1 MSTKMKILYGES
13 DVHVLTEQIKVIE
26 TAGYSV
32 AAALGRAAVE
42 EAVKS
47 SAYSLVILGHTLS
60 KDDRHH
66 LPYMAKKA
74 NRNTRILVLHA
85 SCKHP
90 KVDIAID
97 SRYGEHTVLEAIR
110 TLLNDEREAGRVGH
124 AVAAV
129 A

>member
-1 MSTKMKILYGES
+1 MSAKILYGEAN
-13 DVHVLTEQIKVIE
+13 EQVMAEHIKIFE
-26 TAGYSV
+26 KAGYSV
-32 AAALGRAAVE
+32 VTALGRAAVE
-42 EAVKS
+42 QALKTNT
-47 SAYSLVILGHTLS
+47 YGLLILGHTLS

-74 NRNTRILVLHA
+74 NPAIRILVLHA

-90 KVDIAID
+90 KVDISID
-97 SRYGEHTVLEAIR
+97 SRFGEYAVLQAIAQ
-110 TLLNDEREAGRVGH
+110 LAGNAKKER

>member
-1 MSTKMKILYGES
+1 MSATILYGENNAQ
-13 DVHVLTEQIKVIE
+13 VMGEQLKMLE
-26 TAGYSV
+26 KSGYAV
-32 AAALGRAAVE
+32 VTALGRAAVE
-42 EAVKS
+42 KALKAN
-47 SAYSLVILGHTLS
+47 AYRLVILGHTLT

-74 NRNTRILVLHA
+74 NNATRILVLHA

-97 SRYGEHTVLEAIR
+97 SRDGERAVLAAIGQ
-110 TLLNDEREAGRVGH
+110 LLPKQDSRKTM
-124 AVAAV
+124 AAV